1 MLDLVH
7 KKPIEQHDSPQYTKQ
22 LTHKKLKRKVMM
34 KGSKQLMKSS
44 FGKEL
49 SPYSQKNSILI
60 DDKANSGLSVGIG
73 YAYSLQQTN
82 HDSNILQ
89 VQTTLDGSSKNI
101 SGTDSLF

>member
-1 MLDLVH
+1 
-7 KKPIEQHDSPQYTKQ
+7 
-22 LTHKKLKRKVMM
+22 M
-34 KGSKQLMKSS
+34 KWS